1 MFRVNRLEL
10 NKMDKYGQPMNA
22 AMTPPKLPLSPEEHA
37 AIRKR
42 LRDLLA
48 EHEALDKQVTQLT
61 RNSPPAD
68 QLLIPRLK
76 KRKLQIRDHIW
87 RLEALLTP
95 DDLA

>member
-1 MFRVNRLEL
+1 MHIT
-10 NKMDKYGQPMNA
+10 
-22 AMTPPKLPLSPEEHA
+22 MTPPKLPLPPEEHV
-37 AIRKR
+37 AIKKR
-42 LRDLLA
+42 LDDLLL
-48 EHEALDKQVTQLT
+48 EHEDLDKAITQLT
-61 RNSPPAD
+61 RNPPPAD